1 MPTGDSHE
9 VDLDAYFARIEYTG
23 HRRPSLATLKAIH
36 LAHATHIPFENI
48 DVRLGQPIRLD
59 VASLEAKLVG
69 AKRGGY
75 CFEQNTL
82 LAAVLE
88 QLGFDVTRLAARV
101 RLGAQRVLPRTHM
114 TLEVDV
120 HGHPWLADVGFGGG
134 GLLEPLPLAERET
147 RQFAWEYRLIQEH
160 GTWVLA
166 ERRHRQ
172 WLDFYAFT
180 REPQL
185 PIDFE
190 VANHYVATHPES
202 RFLHTLT
209 VQLPMPTIRYSL
221 NNRTLTT
228 TRATGETTRP
238 LENDEALLKLLA
250 DRFGLSVPAGPWL
263 PAAEAMT
270 TPEMIREV
278 TDATIA
284 EEATDASVSDV

>member
-1 MPTGDSHE
+1 MQPSDSPP
-9 VDLDAYFARIEYTG
+9 VDLDAYFKRISYSGNARPT
-23 HRRPSLATLKAIH
+23 LATLKAIH
-36 LAHATHIPFENI
+36 LAHATHIPFENL
-48 DVRLGQPIRLD
+48 DVRLGKPIRLD
-59 VASLEAKLVG
+59 VPSLEAKLVHG
-69 AKRGGY
+69 GRGGY

-101 RLGAQRVLPRTHM
+101 RLGAHRILPRTHM
-114 TLEVDV
+114 ALEVDV

-147 RQFAWEYRLIQEH
+147 RQFSWEYRLTMEDSH
-160 GTWVLA
+160 WVLA

-190 VANHYVATHPES
+190 VANYYVATHPES
-202 RFLHTLT
+202 RFVQTLT
-209 VQLPMPTIRYSL
+209 VQLPLPTTRYSL

-228 TRATGETTRP
+228 TRPTGETTRP
-238 LENDEALLKLLA
+238 VESDEALLKLLA
-250 DRFGLSVPAGPWL
+250 DRFGLHVASGPWL
-263 PAAEAMT
+263 P
-270 TPEMIREV
+270 TPEPVAAPPSAEDEAASSQSD
-278 TDATIA
+278 TPPDDAA
-284 EEATDASVSDV
+284 GQ